1 MVPSTLGGGGG
12 GRKDLARKSS
22 SRYGDNNQSTS
33 QTYRTNITY
42 QIDGKIKTLDDVI
55 EVRTPKNEDLLK
67 QINIWVCFEEFIFHS
82 YH

>member
-1 MVPSTLGGGGG
+1 MVPSTLGGGGGG

-33 QTYRTNITY
+33 NTYRTNITY

-55 EVRTPKNEDLLK
+55 EVRIQKM
-67 QINIWVCFEEFIFHS
+67 NIH
-82 YH
+82 

>member
-55 EVRTPKNEDLLK
+55 EVRIDIELK
-67 QINIWVCFEEFIFHS
+67 IFPTGS
-82 YH
+82 